1 MFSILS
7 QFVPSKKD
15 LIIFGIFLLLFVC
28 IFVEYRIIKSKDDT
42 ITSQSELIK
51 AKELELSI
59 QKSTIETLD
68 KSYKESIEKIKVSN
82 DKMNEIEKEY
92 QSKLDNMILN
102 LGNCRT
108 DIPSDQLTE
117 KTRIEFQNLL
127 NDLSKSTVLKR

>member
-7 QFVPSKKD
+7 QFVPTKKD
-15 LIIFGIFLLLFVC
+15 LIIFGIFLLLFIC

-42 ITSQSELIK
+42 ITSQFELIK

-82 DKMNEIEKEY
+82 DKMNKIEKEY

>member
-7 QFVPSKKD
+7 QFVPTKKD

-59 QKSTIETLD
+59 QKATIETLD
-68 KSYKESIEKIKVSN
+68 KNYKESIEKIKDSN
-82 DKMNEIEKEY
+82 DKMNKIEKEY
-92 QSKLDNMILN
+92 QSKLDDMILN
-102 LGNCRT
+102 LGNCKT

-117 KTRIEFQNLL
+117 KNRIEFQNLL